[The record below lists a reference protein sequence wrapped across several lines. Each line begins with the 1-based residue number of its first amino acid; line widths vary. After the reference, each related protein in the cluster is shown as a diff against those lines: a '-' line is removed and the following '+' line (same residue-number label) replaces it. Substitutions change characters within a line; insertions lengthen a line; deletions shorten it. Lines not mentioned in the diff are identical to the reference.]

1 MTYLTQIYEMQ
12 PGNILFAFSNF
23 VKREPGL
30 FELLVDSGALDKI
43 AQEKL
48 KVKFVVL
55 TQEDLESVFSLHE
68 YCHTLSYN
76 NQRITLVC
84 GFLKFVQSLAKQFIE
99 NEVWKNTVSHHKEI
113 TTGWFTAI
121 RELLKSV
128 DGEQIS
134 LPIDIDWLIHLLKQ
148 RFTAKDY
155 EMVEQVLTLLSDI
168 FHHEHIQLSEQ
179 LQSYNLVKI
188 FESVWSSPTSI

>member
-1 MTYLTQIYEMQ
+1 M
-12 PGNILFAFSNF
+12 
-23 VKREPGL
+23 
-30 FELLVDSGALDKI
+30 
-43 AQEKL
+43 
-48 KVKFVVL
+48 
-55 TQEDLESVFSLHE
+55 
-68 YCHTLSYN
+68 
-76 NQRITLVC
+76 
-84 GFLKFVQSLAKQFIE
+84 
-99 NEVWKNTVSHHKEI
+99 
-113 TTGWFTAI
+113 
-121 RELLKSV
+121 RELLKNV

-168 FHHEHIQLSEQ
+168 FHHEHVQLSEQ